1 MTFNDYKAYRQ
12 AMKPILE
19 QKRLLRG
26 TPPEVF
32 DHPPE
37 MSLTKKVLFTLG
49 ITGLV
54 ILGSC
59 SLVHAYTVD
68 QLATAIG
75 KAENSKSHPYGIMVK
90 YAHTSPRNACK
101 NTVMHQYRN
110 WLAVGHPGAF
120 LGYLAAHY
128 APLNASNDPNGL
140 NRNWIRNVSYFLRE
154 GL

>member
-1 MTFNDYKAYRQ
+1 MDIIRRDTARQYRSIR
-12 AMKPILE
+12 KI
-19 QKRLLRG
+19 LRG
-26 TPPEVF
+26 SEPEVF

-37 MSLTKKVLFTLG
+37 MSLTKKILFTLG

-59 SLVHAYTVD
+59 SLSHAYTVD

>member
-1 MTFNDYKAYRQ
+1 
-12 AMKPILE
+12 
-19 QKRLLRG
+19 
-26 TPPEVF
+26 
-32 DHPPE
+32 
-37 MSLTKKVLFTLG
+37 MSPTKKILFTLG

-110 WLAVGHPGAF
+110 WLAVGQPSTFIHF
-120 LGYLAAHY
+120 LAIHY
-128 APLNASNDPNGL
+128 APINCNNDNGTNKYWENNVKFFL
-140 NRNWIRNVSYFLRE
+140 KHLYNTYSLAYNTTIRSQKI
-154 GL
+154 GG